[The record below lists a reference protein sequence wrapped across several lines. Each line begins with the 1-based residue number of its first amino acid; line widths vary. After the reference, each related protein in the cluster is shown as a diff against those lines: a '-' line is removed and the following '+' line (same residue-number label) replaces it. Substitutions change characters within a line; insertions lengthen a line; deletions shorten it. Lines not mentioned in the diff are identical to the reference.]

1 MSIVNFAAELAKL
14 SAQVQRNTQELN
26 NLKNTVE
33 GVKGPMDQLISLAE
47 QAGSAVANINGV
59 MVEMVSLNQ
68 SNWQPSLQGV
78 VWQLYE
84 VQRAAEE
91 TKSVSRDLLDQ
102 IVPLID
108 ERMPNFS
115 LWLKKIL
122 QMAADGE
129 ITFDEMQQKIDDFV
143 SSVGVTQLNTLY
155 GNDVPGFIIEFRKL
169 MEQMKNGQKTIDDVG
184 TALDRVTGRARE
196 AARAVE
202 QTTGGKTT
210 QGSGGSTSKGS
221 TSLGDPRNATN
232 QTAAMLA
239 AIEAAKRR

>member
-1 MSIVNFAAELAKL
+1 MSVINFAAELAKL
-14 SAQVQRNTQELN
+14 SAQVQRNTQELS
-26 NLKNTVE
+26 NLKNAVE
-33 GVKGPMDQLISLAE
+33 GTKGPMDQLIAKAE
-47 QAGSAVANINGV
+47 AAGSAVANINGV

-68 SNWQPSLQGV
+68 SNWQPSLQAV
-78 VWQLYE
+78 QWQLYE

-91 TKSVSRDLLDQ
+91 TKTVSRSLLDQ

-129 ITFDEMQQKIDDFV
+129 LTFEEMQQKIDDFV

-155 GNDVPGFIIEFRKL
+155 GNDVPGFIVEFRKL
-169 MEQMKNGQKTIDDVG
+169 MQQMKDGQKTLDD
-184 TALDRVTGRARE
+184 TGRALDTVTGKAKE
-196 AARAVE
+196 TTKAVE
-202 QTTGGKTT
+202 QTTGGKTR
-210 QGSGGSTSKGS
+210 QGSGSATTMGA
-221 TSLGDPRNATN
+221 TSLGDPRDAED
-232 QTAAMLA
+232 QSARMIA